1 MKKQNTT
8 NKNKKIEE
16 IKSCAKILL
25 KISNRKSYI
34 ELFYKYIN
42 SKIDTF
48 EYIEKMDTLI
58 NETKVTDDELN
69 IANSILKEL
78 FLSEMY
84 TLPKVI
90 GLINAAIN
98 NRPIDIKV
106 ETYNQISN
114 QYNYNSK
121 KITISHNSNKKS
133 NYNIRSYREILVPIR
148 N

>member
-8 NKNKKIEE
+8 NKNKKIEK
-16 IKSCAKILL
+16 IKCCAQILL

-42 SKIDTF
+42 SKIDTL

-58 NETKVTDDELN
+58 NENKVTDDELN
-69 IANSILKEL
+69 IANSILDEL

-90 GLINAAIN
+90 ELINAAIN
-98 NRPIDIKV
+98 NRPINI
-106 ETYNQISN
+106 ETYNEIPN
-114 QYNYNSK
+114 KYNYNSK
-121 KITISHNSNKKS
+121 KITISHKSNKKS
-133 NYNIRSYREILVPIR
+133 NYKIRAYREILVPIR